1 MEYNHLLT
9 DGLKDHIN
17 SLQNEI
23 NSLPKE
29 LKVKSHLLELI
40 TTSKTSSKT
49 YHHKL
54 TTWLPFAGNSTLKN
68 AGWLGLMEI
77 IMLQQDTAQSGDR
90 DFTTKCNHQPDNN
103 KSGISLVLDLWIQNP
118 LDQSECMIL

>member
-23 NSLPKE
+23 NSLPEE

-49 YHHKL
+49 YHHEL
-54 TTWLPFAGNSTLKN
+54 TT
-68 AGWLGLMEI
+68 
-77 IMLQQDTAQSGDR
+77 
-90 DFTTKCNHQPDNN
+90 
-103 KSGISLVLDLWIQNP
+103 
-118 LDQSECMIL
+118 